1 MSQGQQLPYPDP
13 ELINAKSLD
22 FVKPKLFFKNIGQY
36 AATSTYIHVRIAFNL
51 SQIMDKRS
59 TMEQHYNILL
69 DKHEEPFG
77 YWTLQIFSNYL
88 KL

>member
-36 AATSTYIHVRIAFNL
+36 AATSTYIHVRIPFNFSEIL
-51 SQIMDKRS
+51 DTRS
-59 TMEQHYNILL
+59 IIE
-69 DKHEEPFG
+69 
-77 YWTLQIFSNYL
+77 
-88 KL
+88 